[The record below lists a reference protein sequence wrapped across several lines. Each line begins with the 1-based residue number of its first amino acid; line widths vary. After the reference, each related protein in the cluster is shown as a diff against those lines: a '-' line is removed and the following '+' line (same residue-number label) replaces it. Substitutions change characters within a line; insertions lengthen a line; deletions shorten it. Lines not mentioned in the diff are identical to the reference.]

1 MSYIKRNF
9 VTTVNGRL
17 KLSSAVS
24 LSGLYTEAV
33 KESYDDT
40 LVFMSHERCNFVS
53 ATLSNVSDESRSPR
67 TRG

>member
-40 LVFMSHERCNFVS
+40 LVCMSHERCNFVS